1 MPSRRHRSN
10 TQRSNR
16 YLAAI
21 AIGILFIISLIQ
33 NIVEFFQANM
43 WVLYTLIGIAVLI
56 ITFIIVNTIRKI
68 NAYKKTPY
76 YLDTKTPWRKLRKP
90 GMRFEADVYN
100 EIAKRLPETK
110 LLANALIPRVN
121 VVNEYFEID
130 ILLFSQKGV
139 FALELKDWAGFIY
152 GDTESDS
159 WTVGKV
165 KDKKRRAQSVYSPY
179 QQNARHIEDLN
190 QVYPH
195 PYINHIIFSERG
207 HIGQGMKEVSKLEGF
222 FKRYHQLEDSLDIMS
237 IEEHYLAIKSQLDSS
252 KLPDHI
258 ERIKYNQVRYR

>member
-1 MPSRRHRSN
+1 MPSRRRRKDTN
-10 TQRSNR
+10 
-16 YLAAI
+16 AI
-21 AIGILFIISLIQ
+21 MGAIVVGSIFIIWVITR
-33 NIVEFFQANM
+33 IVAFFQANM

-56 ITFIIVNTIRKI
+56 ITFIIVKTIRNI

-100 EIAKRLPETK
+100 EIANRLPEAK

-121 VVNEYFEID
+121 AVNEYFEID

-152 GDTESDS
+152 GDTESES

-190 QVYPH
+190 EVYPH

-222 FKRYHQLEDSLDIMS
+222 FKRYHQLEDSLDMMS
-237 IEEHYLAIKSQLDSS
+237 IEEHYLSIKSQLDPT